1 MIKKSPGLKELMSDE
16 KFIKMF
22 NRPLTVNTFKR
33 FIMNKQSKEFK
44 PIYPVMEFPIKEFI
58 EPNPKK
64 KKTFLKRP
72 FRIKKTKK
80 DSNPLWEQ
88 VIT

>member
-1 MIKKSPGLKELMSDE
+1 MIKKSPGFRELMGNKE
-16 KFIKMF
+16 FVKMF

-33 FIMNKQSKEFK
+33 FIMSKQPKESK
-44 PIYPVMEFPIKEFI
+44 PIFPVMELPIKEFI
-58 EPNPKK
+58 EPKK

-72 FRIKKTKK
+72 FKIKRPKK

>member
-1 MIKKSPGLKELMSDE
+1 MS
-16 KFIKMF
+16 
-22 NRPLTVNTFKR
+22 
-33 FIMNKQSKEFK
+33 KQPKEFK
-44 PIYPVMEFPIKEFI
+44 PIYPVMELPIKEFI
-58 EPNPKK
+58 EPKK